1 MAKFGYFPL
10 TNDLISPTPNTTTVT
25 VVAADA
31 DYPAAKLQNIS
42 MADTARAP
50 DPPAAIVRVQIDLG
64 AAVGAKNPRAW
75 FFLNH
80 NIASNDWK
88 IWRCTNAGFAHS
100 AESQNVTY
108 RDLDTW
114 HYGPSWTAAS
124 QWWEVEFPVGC
135 VYKGTGAFWEMGK
148 IIAGLDITEFSFN
161 FKPGLDRGRAFE
173 VLHNITELGA
183 EWTHLKQDGVE
194 YLGINWRAVIDPPT
208 NILIQIKGFID
219 ATKGGMYPCVIL
231 PNPDTAE
238 LYYMRNAD
246 RINWREVSVRTLLEN
261 CRMDFKEEARGK
273 VQLG

>member
-1 MAKFGYFPL
+1 MARFAYFPL
-10 TNDLISPTPNTTTVT
+10 TDDLVSPSTTTVVIVT
-25 VVAADA
+25 ADA
-31 DYPAAKLQNIS
+31 DYPAVKLQNIP

-64 AAVGAKNPRAW
+64 VAVGAKNPRAW

-88 IWRCTNAGFAHS
+88 IWRCTNAAFAHS

-114 HYGPSWTAAS
+114 HYGPAWSVAS
-124 QWWEVEFPVGC
+124 RWWEVEFPAAC

-148 IIAGLDITEFSFN
+148 IMAGLNFTEFSFGHT
-161 FKPGLDRGRAFE
+161 PGLDRGYAFE
-173 VLHNITELGA
+173 VIHNVTEYGV

-194 YLGINWRAVIDPPT
+194 YIGLNWRSVIKPPAT
-208 NILIQIKGFID
+208 MLAEIKNFIL
-219 ATKGGMYPCVIL
+219 TTSGGMYPCVIL

-238 LYYMRNAD
+238 LYYMRNVD
-246 RINWREVSVRTLLEN
+246 RINWRESYVRALLEN